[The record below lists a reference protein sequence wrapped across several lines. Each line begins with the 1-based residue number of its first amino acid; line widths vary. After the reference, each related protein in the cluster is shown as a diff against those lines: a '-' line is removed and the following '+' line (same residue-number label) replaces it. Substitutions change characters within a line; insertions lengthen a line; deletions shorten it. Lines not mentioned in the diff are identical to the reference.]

1 MVDLSIIIPAYN
13 EAQQLAATLEETT
26 TWLSERHLTYEI
38 VIVDDGSLDQTY
50 QVAQQFAQDHPGIN
64 PVRMEQ
70 NHGKGFALKL
80 GIAFASGDLVA
91 FLDAD
96 LDISPSQLGIL
107 QDVMQESD
115 ADGVVGSKRHPGA
128 TVVTKYPFYRRVMS
142 AGYSLL
148 MRLLFGLPL
157 HDTQTGIKLF
167 RRSMLMDVMPR
178 LLIKRFAFDL
188 ELLACAHRLGYYIV
202 EAPITVNFN
211 RPESRITWQDI
222 KATGLDTLAIFYRTR
237 WLRYYDN

>member
-1 MVDLSIIIPAYN
+1 MVELSVIIPAYN
-13 EAQQLAATLEETT
+13 EAQQLTATLEETT
-26 TWLSERHLTYEI
+26 AWLSARRFRYEI
-38 VIVDDGSLDQTY
+38 VVVDDGSLDQTY
-50 QVAQQFAQDHPGIN
+50 DVARQFAHEHPSVK
-64 PVRMEQ
+64 PVRIEQ
-70 NHGKGFALKL
+70 NRGKGFALKL
-80 GIAFASGDLVA
+80 GIAFASGDFVA

-96 LDISPSQLGIL
+96 LDISPNQIGIL
-107 QDVMQESD
+107 QDVLKQSG
-115 ADGVVGSKRHPGA
+115 ADGVVGSKRHPEA
-128 TVVTKYPFYRRVMS
+128 TIGTYPLPRRAIS

-188 ELLACAHRLGYYIV
+188 ELLACAHRLGYHIV
-202 EAPITVNFN
+202 EAPIAVNFN

-222 KATGLDTLAIFYRTR
+222 KATGLDTLAIFYRIR
-237 WLRYYDN
+237 WLRYYDD